1 MQNHRYT
8 TLSITEPRD
17 LMFGKSPKSITCGF
31 ELSIGAGE
39 VYPEINF
46 TLPMMSID
54 ERTWPEVL
62 AHYEEI
68 GTMIENS
75 SKRLGLPGLMVEFE
89 LLPQMTEHPE
99 WGAEIT
105 GILHRHLAQA
115 HDEYGLKAALR
126 VTITD
131 IRDNVRPP
139 ILRSGN
145 AWEEMLRSLELCAD
159 AGADIFSI
167 ESVGGKEVNDKA
179 MLDGDLQG
187 VVFALGVL
195 APRDMAFLW
204 DNISRV
210 AAAKGVIS
218 GGDSA
223 CGFANTAMQLAG
235 QHMLPEVF
243 AAVVR
248 AASAVRSLV
257 AFEHG
262 AIGPSKDCA
271 YEGPILKAI
280 TGCPISMEGKSAT
293 CAHFSP
299 IGNVSAAMCDLWSNE
314 SVQNIRLLS
323 GMAPEA
329 YLELL
334 TYDCRLFNQALKT
347 RNERALQKLLVDSD
361 AYLSPQALVLT
372 PESTIRIAKAIVE
385 GGNDYRRTVG
395 AAREAWQILDEAA
408 RGGKLKLSPQERR
421 WMERMK
427 GELDLLP
434 KDEEEFIRSMGQTYR
449 ELFLPESYGLPVVP

>member
-1 MQNHRYT
+1 
-8 TLSITEPRD
+8 
-17 LMFGKSPKSITCGF
+17 MFGKSPKSVTCGF
-31 ELSIGAGE
+31 ELSVGAGE

-46 TLPMMSID
+46 TLPTMSVD

-68 GTMIENS
+68 GTMIKS
-75 SKRLGLPGLMVEFE
+75 ASRRLGLPGLMVEFE

-139 ILRSGN
+139 ILRLGK
-145 AWEEMLRSLELCAD
+145 AWEEMLKSLELCAE

-204 DNISRV
+204 ENISRV
-210 AAAKGVIS
+210 AAAKGVVS

-223 CGFANTAMQLAG
+223 CGFANTAMQLAS

-248 AASAVRSLV
+248 AASAVRSLI

-271 YEGPILKAI
+271 YEGPVLKAI

-334 TYDCRLFNQALKT
+334 AYDCRLFNQALKT
-347 RNERALQKLLVDSD
+347 QNELALQKLLVDSD

-385 GGNDYRRTVG
+385 GESDYLRTVG
-395 AAREAWQILDEAA
+395 AAREAWEILDEAA
-408 RGGKLKLSPQERR
+408 RNGKLSLSPQEKR

-427 GELDLLP
+427 RELDLLP
-434 KDEEEFIRSMGQTYR
+434 KDEEEFVRSMGQTYR
-449 ELFLPESYGLPVVP
+449 ELFLPESYGLPVAS

>member
-1 MQNHRYT
+1 MESKRFTSLVVSNN
-8 TLSITEPRD
+8 EG
-17 LMFGKSPKSITCGF
+17 LMFGKSPNPITCGF
-31 ELSIGAGE
+31 GLTIGAGE
-39 VYPEINF
+39 VHPEINF
-46 TLPMMSID
+46 TLPTMSID
-54 ERTWPEVL
+54 ENSWLEVV

-68 GTMIENS
+68 GSMIES
-75 SKRLGLPGLMVEFE
+75 ASKRLSLSGLVVEFE

-105 GILHRHLAQA
+105 AILHRHLVQA
-115 HDEYGLKAALR
+115 NEEFGLKSALR

-139 ILRSGN
+139 ILRSGKP
-145 AWEEMLRSLELCAD
+145 WEQMLKSFDLCAD
-159 AGADIFSI
+159 AGAHIFSI

-179 MLDGDLQG
+179 MLDGDLDG
-187 VVFALGVL
+187 VIFALGVL
-195 APRDMAFLW
+195 APLDMAFLW
-204 DNISRV
+204 ENITRISK
-210 AAAKGVIS
+210 AKGAIP

-243 AAVVR
+243 AAIVR
-248 AASAVRSLV
+248 AASAVRSLI
-257 AFEHG
+257 AFEQG
-262 AIGPSKDCA
+262 AVGPSKDCA

-299 IGNVSAAMCDLWSNE
+299 IGNISAAMCDLWSNE

-323 GMAPEA
+323 GSAPEA

-334 TYDCRLFNQALKT
+334 AYDSRLFNQALRSGSET
-347 RNERALQKLLVDSD
+347 TLQRLLVDSD
-361 AYLSPQALVLT
+361 AYTSPQALVLT
-372 PESTIRIAKAIVE
+372 PESTVRIARAIVGAE
-385 GGNDYRRTVG
+385 SNYHRTIEATR
-395 AAREAWQILDEAA
+395 AAWAIIDEASHD
-408 RGGKLKLSPQERR
+408 GSLSLSGAEKR

-427 GELDLLP
+427 RDIDVLP
-434 KDEEEFIRSMGQTYR
+434 DDEVLFTRSMMLKYKD
-449 ELFLPESYGLPVVP
+449 LFLPESYGLSEVV